1 MSRDYEPGRVE
12 QVLQELEE
20 LRDPTGDPELEA
32 VKAAIL
38 LEDSLGITM
47 TDDDIDP
54 SLLAEPSS
62 VAQLVARRQGGQS

>member
-1 MSRDYEPGRVE
+1 MSRDYESGRVE
-12 QVLQELEE
+12 QVLFELEE

-38 LEDSLGITM
+38 LEDSLGITL

-54 SLLAEPSS
+54 SLLADPSS
-62 VAQLVARRQGGQS
+62 VAQLVARRRGGQS